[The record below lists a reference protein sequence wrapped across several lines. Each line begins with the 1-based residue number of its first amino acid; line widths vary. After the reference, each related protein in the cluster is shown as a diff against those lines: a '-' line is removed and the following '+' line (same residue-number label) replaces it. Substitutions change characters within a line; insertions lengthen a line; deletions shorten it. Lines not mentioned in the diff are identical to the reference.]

1 MKHRNRR
8 YIASWM
14 VVPALLAVPALVSG
28 LSIWNHWGPQ
38 WVALACAATIAIL
51 ALIVDMERALRWALV
66 GAAVG
71 LVTSPVL
78 LLLPSATWEWF
89 GWWVTGA
96 ALGAALLVPLL
107 WGMSSP
113 TPNPLPPRKA
123 HGSDAEGALERLAAT
138 LPQRANVD

>member
-1 MKHRNRR
+1 MKHYNRR

-38 WVALACAATIAIL
+38 WVALAGAATIAIL
-51 ALIVDMERALRWALV
+51 ALIVDIERALRWALV

-71 LVTSPVL
+71 LATSPVL
-78 LLLPSATWEWF
+78 LLLHNATWEWF

-96 ALGAALLVPLL
+96 ALGTALLVPLL

-113 TPNPLPPRKA
+113 TPNPLPPRKP
-123 HGSDAEGALERLAAT
+123 HGNDAEGALERLAAT
-138 LPQRANVD
+138 LPQRVNGD